1 MRGRRLYI
9 MEGEDMRL
17 VREEVT
23 YETGDDGSKNK
34 VIVKIYEKIC
44 KFYENHKKSVAEYQR
59 NNKEIVSKR
68 ISARQTERYN
78 TDPEYKQKIK
88 EQQKKYYQQKKQKK
102 SVSE

>member
-1 MRGRRLYI
+1 MDADGLKLI
-9 MEGEDMRL
+9 S
-17 VREEVT
+17 EEVQ
-23 YETGDDGSKNK
+23 YETLEDGSQSK
-34 VIVKIYEKIC
+34 VIVKIYEKIH
-44 KFYENHKKSVAEYQR
+44 KFYENHKKAVAEYQK

-102 SVSE
+102 SVPE